1 MRYYFHVKS
10 RTEFVADVEG
20 TEFATQQ
27 AASDEGY
34 LVARELV
41 GTQLID
47 GKAVDWTSSIVV
59 RDGMDLAIVTISF
72 LEAVG
77 LPQGVISLV

>member
-10 RTEFVADVEG
+10 RTEFVPDVEG
-20 TEFATQQ
+20 AEFATEQ
-27 AASDEGY
+27 AASHEGY

-47 GKAVDWTSSIVV
+47 GKMVDWTSSIDV

-77 LPQGVISLV
+77 LPHGIISLV